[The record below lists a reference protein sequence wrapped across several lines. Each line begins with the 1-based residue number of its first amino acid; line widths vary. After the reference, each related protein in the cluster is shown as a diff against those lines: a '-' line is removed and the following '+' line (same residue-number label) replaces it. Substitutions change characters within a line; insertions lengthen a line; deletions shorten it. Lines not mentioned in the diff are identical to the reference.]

1 MIILVETAKVSAHK
15 NWLLALFLIL
25 LPSELFASQPWVKD
39 SELSTCIEEHMS
51 RLGTKEPSAL
61 VDLQC
66 PSRGILNTEGLEQF
80 PQLKTLN
87 LFNNRLQEFSVS
99 LTQLVTLNIAGNQL
113 TSLSIKNYPH
123 LQNLLVFN
131 NKLSSLTLSNLPELT
146 SLKGNGNQ
154 LLEWQYEQLPKLEK
168 VMLFNNKMPTIDI
181 YRLPLLKIMDV
192 RQNPMPDV
200 LYDAMNK
207 MTGVTFMHDGNAADW
222 K

>member
-1 MIILVETAKVSAHK
+1 
-15 NWLLALFLIL
+15 
-25 LPSELFASQPWVKD
+25 
-39 SELSTCIEEHMS
+39 
-51 RLGTKEPSAL
+51 
-61 VDLQC
+61 
-66 PSRGILNTEGLEQF
+66 
-80 PQLKTLN
+80 
-87 LFNNRLQEFSVS
+87 
-99 LTQLVTLNIAGNQL
+99 
-113 TSLSIKNYPH
+113 IKHYPH